1 MFILFLIGIGFLGF
15 ATILLLRGATMN
27 RVRTGESLAQID
39 GYGYVSHDVVE
50 EGAVSDLRLT
60 LDQMA
65 AALGRIVPTR
75 FGGGARSIRRQLMTA
90 GIYSITPSKFMG
102 YRVLCMFV
110 WVGGWILLG
119 ILGFHG
125 GAVSVLGV
133 LGLAFAGWLAPV
145 RFVKAKGKRRKAQIE
160 KELPELID
168 LLVVTIEGGVG
179 FTASLRMAAERLRG
193 PIGEELRLVLQE
205 QRMGLSTDEALRNL
219 LDRCDTPSVRSFV
232 RSVLQG
238 ETPRRLDRPD
248 HAQSGARDA
257 QASTRCGRGA
267 SAEGTGEDALPA
279 DLPHLPGDVRGHPRP
294 GLLRARRRLRLE
306 LSSLTAS
313 QPASRRG

>member
-1 MFILFLIGIGFLGF
+1 VFVLFLIGIGFLGF
-15 ATILLLRGATMN
+15 ATILLLRAATMN

-39 GYGYVSHDVVE
+39 GYGYVSHEVADE
-50 EGAVSDLRLT
+50 NAPSELRAT
-60 LDQMA
+60 LDQLA
-65 AALGRIVPTR
+65 AALGGLVPTR
-75 FGGGARSIRRQLMTA
+75 FGGGAAKIRRQLMTA

-102 YRVLCMFV
+102 YRLLCTFAALAG
-110 WVGGWILLG
+110 WVLLG
-119 ILGFHG
+119 IFGFHG
-125 GAVSVLGV
+125 GVVSVLG
-133 LGLAFAGWLAPV
+133 AFVVAFVGWLAPI
-145 RFVKAKGKRRKAQIE
+145 RFVKAKGKRRKAKIE

-238 ETPRRLDRPD
+238 ETLGVSIGQIMRNL
-248 HAQSGARDA
+248 
-257 QASTRCGRGA
+257 
-267 SAEGTGEDALPA
+267 ALEM
-279 DLPHLPGDVRGHPRP
+279 RK
-294 GLLRARRRLRLE
+294 RRRAAAEERAQKAPVKMLFPLILLIFPAMFVVILGPVFFE
-306 LSSLTAS
+306 LADVF
-313 QPASRRG
+313 G